1 MTNHTDKRSDTL
13 IETGGMSMLGVG
25 AESKTLLPEVVQDID
40 RLESVAASVMDGTK
54 AVQNCLGDVYRL
66 AGDVN
71 TALEQL
77 SDGVNRQAGSYE
89 EIAQLATQMAESMN
103 AVSAKTEEL
112 AVSAEETMSLA
123 RSGSETVKR
132 TVMEM
137 NLIRDTVVRYAEEI
151 ADLGQRSAEIGE
163 IVALISEI
171 AERTNLL
178 ALNAAIEAAR
188 AGEHGRGFAV
198 VASEVRKLAE
208 KSNSAAKDISNLVQ
222 DINKRTEQAIASMRK
237 GTEQVEQGVIL
248 AAEAGRALESIESA
262 VETSATEITFISQ
275 STVDT
280 ASRIEDLA
288 RAVEAVTLISSQ
300 NSNTIREVA
309 EADWFSR
316 AIKAFEQSA
325 EKTYRDAAQAVR
337 LVQDLR
343 RKLDSAK

>member
-1 MTNHTDKRSDTL
+1 MLDMPTESITL
-13 IETGGMSMLGVG
+13 I
-25 AESKTLLPEVVQDID
+25 AEVRQDID
-40 RLESVAASVMDGTK
+40 NLQTVAASVMDGTR
-54 AVQNCLGDVYRL
+54 VLESCLEDVYRL
-66 AGDVN
+66 TGDVN
-71 TALEQL
+71 TALAQV
-77 SDGVNRQAGSYE
+77 SDGVNRQAGSYK
-89 EIAQLATQMAESMN
+89 EIAQLATEMAESMN

-123 RSGSETVKR
+123 RSGSETVHR

-137 NLIRDTVVRYAEEI
+137 RSIRDTVIRNAEEI

-222 DINKRTEQAIASMRK
+222 DINRRTEQAIASMRK

-248 AAEAGRALESIESA
+248 AAEAGRALESIEAA
-262 VETSATEITFISQ
+262 VENSATEITFISQ

-280 ASRIEDLA
+280 ASRIENLA
-288 RAVEAVTLISSQ
+288 SAVEAVTLISDQ
-300 NSNTIREVA
+300 NSNTIREIA
-309 EADWFSR
+309 EADWFSKS
-316 AIKAFEQSA
+316 IKRFEQTA
-325 EKTYRDAAQAVR
+325 GKTYQDAAQAVAMVQELRKR
-337 LVQDLR
+337 LGASR
-343 RKLDSAK
+343 